1 MQLAYKRTRKKIDA
15 RKEAQTQDRI
25 RLGFERSLS
34 RKMINY
40 FSSLSIGASKAL
52 EQTGTMGFDIYMAET
67 RPKVAKILETHWYD
81 VIKTFSDRS
90 EAYILRKELYNGFY
104 QELLEKFT
112 MRVGANHISDIDD
125 TSRKQLRRV
134 LLNGQKDGLPLPQI
148 SKNIR
153 ERYSPKFSRGRAA
166 TIARTE
172 THSAASFAN
181 HQVGM
186 QFAKTQPA
194 MQKQWIA
201 TNDVRTREAHRIANG
216 QIVNIDSPFIVG
228 GRPMEYTGDPNGGAA
243 NIINCRCAVIYIEPQ
258 DDVFDS
264 QRNNVVQP
272 VNLTDITESS
282 IARPLSINTLLAPAI
297 NSSLRGDTL
306 KISSTREI
314 KKQLDERT
322 KKVKPEYEDINLG
335 ILNTSGFDYEYGS
348 RFRGTPFKNDLK
360 NLDDVTATAVF
371 EILKELDDLAVRFK
385 IPKLNSIQPV
395 IRVKGKDII
404 ASMGDGRLRVES
416 KFFNKYSKGIKGR
429 NLAITQ
435 ADEIKIAKLTKEIDD
450 LDLEYTA
457 LRNNE
462 GAKFNQFRDTLGLPP
477 LKETLSFVQYK
488 EFVDRHNS
496 LARKVNSKR
505 KAKDK
510 IKGKYGLIEYRKD
523 TWKRGEDINYRA
535 GNGLNYFDDGLDR
548 IRNNMYHEFGHHVH
562 QITKVS
568 NVENY
573 GIPAYGGLTDLERK
587 LRSINKK
594 NIKEGGPSIYS
605 GDDSQEWFA
614 ENFALY
620 FQDRKDLTDPVFN
633 QFIQDIMEEANGL

>member
-1 MQLAYKRTRKKIDA
+1 MQLAYKKTRKRIDA

-52 EQTGTMGFDIYMAET
+52 EQNGIMGFDVYMSET
-67 RPKVAKILETHWYD
+67 RPKVARILEPHWYD

-125 TSRKQLRRV
+125 TSRKQLRRAIF
-134 LLNGQKDGLPLPQI
+134 NGQKDGLPLPQI
-148 SKNIR
+148 AKNIR
-153 ERYSPKFSRGRAA
+153 ERYSPKFSRARAA

-243 NIINCRCAVIYIEPQ
+243 NIINCRCAVIYIEPE

-264 QRNNVVQP
+264 QENNIVQP

-282 IARPLSINTLLAPAI
+282 TARPLSINTLLAPAI
-297 NSSLRGDTL
+297 NRSLRGDTL

-314 KKQLDERT
+314 KKQLDKRT
-322 KKVKPEYEDINLG
+322 KKVKPEYEDIDLG
-335 ILNTSGFDYEYGS
+335 IENSSGFDYSYGS
-348 RFRGTPFKNDLK
+348 RFGGTPFKNNLK

-395 IRVKGKDII
+395 TRVKGKNII
-404 ASMGDGRLRVES
+404 ASMGDGRLGIEANI
-416 KFFNKYSKGIKGR
+416 FNQYAKGIKG
-429 NLAITQ
+429 AKSITERD
-435 ADEIKIAKLTKEIDD
+435 ALKLSKLDKELDELKVNV
-450 LDLEYTA
+450 TA
-457 LRNNE
+457 LTEE
-462 GAKFNQFRDTLGLPP
+462 GKKFN
-477 LKETLSFVQYK
+477 E
-488 EFVDRHNS
+488 
-496 LARKVNSKR
+496 ARKVLGLSPLKINPPKSVYDSWIARYKIVLEKQTRAERSKAR
-505 KAKDK
+505 INESYDK
-510 IKGKYGLIEYRKD
+510 VEFTKN
-523 TWKRGEDINYRA
+523 TWKRGDDVYFRA
-535 GNGLNYFDDGLDR
+535 GNGLTYFDDGLDR
-548 IRNNMYHEFGHHVH
+548 IRNNMYHEFGHDVYKYEH
-562 QITKVS
+562 S
-568 NVENY
+568 ND
-573 GIPAYGGLTDLERK
+573 PA
-587 LRSINKK
+587 
-594 NIKEGGPSIYS
+594 
-605 GDDSQEWFA
+605 
-614 ENFALY
+614 
-620 FQDRKDLTDPVFN
+620 
-633 QFIQDIMEEANGL
+633 DIMYPASTRSDIDLNDFIAAKDRMFKRSFTGIQYISCPGE

>member
-40 FSSLSIGASKAL
+40 FSSLSNGASKAL

-67 RPKVAKILETHWYD
+67 RPKVARILETHWYD

-112 MRVGANHISDIDD
+112 MRIGANHISDIDD

-153 ERYSPKFSRGRAA
+153 ERYSPKFSRARAA

-194 MQKQWIA
+194 MKKQWIA

-243 NIINCRCAVIYIEPQ
+243 NIINCRCAVIYIEPE

-264 QRNNVVQP
+264 QENNIVQP

-282 IARPLSINTLLAPAI
+282 TARPLSINTLLAPAV

-322 KKVKPEYEDINLG
+322 KKVKPEYEDIELG

-348 RFRGTPFKNDLK
+348 RFGGTPFKNNLK

-371 EILKELDDLAVRFK
+371 EILKELDDLAVRFD
-385 IPKLNSIQPV
+385 IPKINSIQPV
-395 IRVKGKDII
+395 TRVKGQDII
-404 ASMGDGRLRVES
+404 ASMGDGRLGIEANI
-416 KFFNKYSKGIKGR
+416 FNQYAKGIKGAKPISER
-429 NLAITQ
+429 DALKLSKLDKEL
-435 ADEIKIAKLTKEIDD
+435 DELKVNVTALTEEGKKFNEVRKV
-450 LDLEYTA
+450 LDLS
-457 LRNNE
+457 
-462 GAKFNQFRDTLGLPP
+462 P
-477 LKETLSFVQYK
+477 LKINPPKSVYDSWIARYK
-488 EFVDRHNS
+488 IVLEKQTRAEKSKARINESYDKVEFTKN
-496 LARKVNSKR
+496 
-505 KAKDK
+505 
-510 IKGKYGLIEYRKD
+510 
-523 TWKRGEDINYRA
+523 TWKKGDELTYRA
-535 GNGLNYFDDGLDR
+535 GNGLTYFDDGLDR

-562 QITKVS
+562 HITKV
-568 NVENY
+568 NNAENY
-573 GIPAYGGLTDLERK
+573 GLRAYGGITDIERR
-587 LRSINKK
+587 LQSINRK
-594 NIKEGGPSIYS
+594 NIEEGGPSIYS
-605 GDDSQEWFA
+605 SKNDHEWFA

-633 QFIQDIMEEANGL
+633 EFIQDIMEEANGI